1 MSLFFSG
8 VCKSIIH
15 IYCGSYACKCFDR
28 GVSIAVLNLADVSLI
43 YAGKLRKLFL
53 GEVISIAAGNEHF
66 GKLIFGS
73 KGSAKKL
80 CKINRPQK
88 NDFVLRAAGLSPIL

>member
-1 MSLFFSG
+1 MITPIITRVALCVIIFSG

-15 IYCGSYACKCFDR
+15 IHCGSYACKCFDR
-28 GVSIAVLNLADVSLI
+28 RVSIAVLNLADVSLI

-73 KGSAKKL
+73 KGSAKKTL
-80 CKINRPQK
+80 
-88 NDFVLRAAGLSPIL
+88 